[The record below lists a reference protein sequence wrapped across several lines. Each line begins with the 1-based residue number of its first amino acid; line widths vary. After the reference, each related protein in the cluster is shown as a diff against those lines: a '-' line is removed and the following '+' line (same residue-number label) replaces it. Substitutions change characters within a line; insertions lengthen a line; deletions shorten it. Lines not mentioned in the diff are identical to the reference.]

1 MSDMTTSRSTL
12 EATSVVG
19 RFLILVK
26 EVRERFTR
34 QVDIVHLSL
43 AGVVTIVF
51 ILIVLLGMSS
61 FGVATTVTPWFYA
74 IMAVAAAADV
84 AGLCYI
90 NLGVHKN
97 LSDQTRLTEVLVNS
111 LGQGFLLFTQS
122 GICGSVYSQACTEL
136 LECVPAGAHIVDV
149 LHVPED
155 EKSDFKDWMDMLFI
169 PHHALGFDDVVRFLP
184 QFFPHSQG
192 KRVSLVYRPIY
203 DDEHILTQV
212 VVIATDETEE
222 HEAQL
227 RARQQQSYADMICL
241 IFKERNQF
249 LATITHIRKFIEAAT
264 ETSGRDNAS
273 SLLRLLHTLKA
284 AVKHFHLD
292 VLAKTVSELE
302 TSLRAEALISDD
314 AFLKELASGK
324 KHIETD
330 LAAVML
336 QVNELIGHD
345 YEGRGNMREISE
357 AILYDFARDM
367 EEKNVDPLIVRR
379 FLTDIAAVPA
389 YECFR
394 LFEREVRDLAEIIG
408 KQIKPIRY
416 TGSNPRVLILPI
428 QEFLFSL
435 THISRNI
442 IDHGIEASVTR
453 LARGKDPAGQISVHI
468 ETLQEE
474 SNGKEWLQI
483 IIADDGNG
491 IDPAKVREKL
501 EKTDPLGSWREQD
514 DATVIQNIFSWG
526 FSTRDKIT
534 DLSGRGVGMEAV
546 HREVKLLGGDIR
558 VYSEV
563 SKGTRFDI
571 RIPYSFNFSTS
582 SP

>member
-1 MSDMTTSRSTL
+1 MSDLPSSSFPFKL
-12 EATSVVG
+12 EAIG
-19 RFLILVK
+19 KKLAGLFDKVK
-26 EVRERFTR
+26 KEYLQHVNT
-34 QVDIVHLSL
+34 VYLSL
-43 AGVVTIVF
+43 VGVGIIVF
-51 ILIVLLGMSS
+51 ILIVLLGMST
-61 FGVATTVTPWFYA
+61 FGVATTVTPWFFVV
-74 IMAVAAAADV
+74 MAVAAAADV
-84 AGLCYI
+84 AGLCYV
-90 NLGVHKN
+90 NLGVHKS

-111 LGQGFLLFTQS
+111 LGQGFLLFTET

-136 LECVPAGAHIVDV
+136 LESKPAGMHIADV
-149 LHVPED
+149 LRVPEN
-155 EKSDFKDWMDMLFI
+155 ERSDFKDWMDMLFI
-169 PHHALGFDDVVRFLP
+169 PHHALGFDDVIRFMP

-203 DDEHILTQV
+203 NNEHILTQV

-249 LATITHIRKFIEAAT
+249 LATITHVRKFIESAT
-264 ETSGRDNAS
+264 ATTNRDNAS

-292 VLAKTVSELE
+292 TLGKTVGDLE
-302 TSLRAEALISDD
+302 NSLRAEALVSDE
-314 AFLKELASGK
+314 AFLKELAAGRKLIESG
-324 KHIETD
+324 
-330 LAAVML
+330 LSSVML

-345 YEGRGNMREISE
+345 YEGRGSMREIAEE
-357 AILYDFARDM
+357 ALYDFARDM
-367 EEKNVDPLIVRR
+367 EAKKVDPEIVRR
-379 FLTDIAAVPA
+379 FLVDITAVPA

-416 TGSNPRVLILPI
+416 TGSNPRILVLPI
-428 QEFLFSL
+428 QEFLLSL

-453 LARGKDPAGQISVHI
+453 LARGKDPAGQISVHV
-468 ETLQEE
+468 ETVPNEG
-474 SNGKEWLQI
+474 SGSEWLHI
-483 IIADDGNG
+483 IITDDGNG
-491 IDPAKVREKL
+491 IDPVKVREKL

-526 FSTRDKIT
+526 FSTRDKVT
-534 DLSGRGVGMEAV
+534 DLSGRGVGLEAV
-546 HREVKLLGGDIR
+546 HREVTLLGGDIK

-563 SKGTRFDI
+563 NKGTRFDI
-571 RIPYSFNFSTS
+571 RIPYSFDFSK
-582 SP
+582 